1 MLSPVLDFSWFE
13 GTTPLTR
20 VALLPSMTA
29 VARGA
34 TDRKSLA
41 DVESYAAGEFLSDLL
56 KGPRDKAAVDRMTD
70 KVAGFTGLERPLVAR
85 LAGRVDANTFLR
97 ERSRGEARVGSMYD
111 GSVTALDPSPHAAD
125 SHWSDPF
132 LDGLRAPIAS
142 AMADITVNRLKWP
155 VGEMRYEI
163 LNDQVVRQWNWD
175 RGRRTNESLG
185 DLRQTLALD
194 PHMRVL
200 VMHGITDLVTS
211 YFSTKLLLDQLPAY
225 GDAQRVRFEVVPGGH
240 MFYAR
245 DQSRAALRD
254 AGRDLIEGRR
264 EGE

>member
-1 MLSPVLDFSWFE
+1 
-13 GTTPLTR
+13 
-20 VALLPSMTA
+20 
-29 VARGA
+29 
-34 TDRKSLA
+34 
-41 DVESYAAGEFLSDLL
+41 
-56 KGPRDKAAVDRMTD
+56 
-70 KVAGFTGLERPLVAR
+70 
-85 LAGRVDANTFLR
+85 
-97 ERSRGEARVGSMYD
+97 
-111 GSVTALDPSPHAAD
+111 
-125 SHWSDPF
+125 
-132 LDGLRAPIAS
+132 
-142 AMADITVNRLKWP
+142 MADITVNRLKWP

-200 VMHGITDLVTS
+200 VVHGITDLVTS
-211 YFSTKLLLDQLPAY
+211 YFTTKLLLDQLPAY
-225 GDAQRVRFEVVPGGH
+225 GDARRVRLEVVPGGH

-245 DQSRAALRD
+245 DESRAALRD